1 MPRKREISWQERL
14 VSGKKRQDFQ
24 TAVTADLTKGIAG
37 IEDALCTASPAEGAE
52 LKRKLNQYRK
62 ALERL
67 NRMGMEPRRHVTLW
81 GLREVLCTL
90 RPPILGVGKAPA
102 METLMDWVFGGTVFD
117 IQLLRQKK
125 NLTKKSIQNKLSIL
139 QHGCFQY
146 RETGDQE
153 VCKEYMEEL
162 LGLYLDQPALRLEQ
176 VRNRLEETCTGCG
189 FQLDGEAALRV
200 DELFQGVRWE
210 MGKPS
215 IPWQV
220 HGRERALRQL
230 SLLFVLALLTENCY
244 PLPGSPAARWLAGED
259 AAPDV
264 PVSPAPAR
272 WDLSR
277 DDGIFQWNMEEIA
290 DELIPD
296 VTVEGQTFHT
306 LPAQNGRPC
315 STPMEQILVRWD
327 SAQLFLLCGERDSA
341 VSGAGKTTSLRLL
354 GRYVPQLNP
363 IFVPLSRVYTAYE
376 MRNLKKENG
385 RPRLLTWLE
394 LQGVPLPDDSALAN
408 RLLILDGLDEITTPE
423 GVRALCDDLMA
434 LCSLPSL
441 RIIISSKLP
450 PAELAAWHLGLQ
462 DVANLWRSSVPCR
475 IQTIGSA
482 QRLDYLRRSGQ
493 EQPEDSKGLNTPF
506 LLTLYGSTQRF
517 LSVKHTPVFQS
528 IRNRWLPTAIGTGQE
543 ALFYRYLCVQICRWC
558 ESCPGDDVRSEA
570 DAFFLL
576 FALPAVAFRML
587 AHQVCDSYYVPS
599 AAQPVDGETVERL
612 IGESFPAFRQL
623 LRYFPQYRNGGLEM
637 LAAQSDVLNAAGLS
651 AGQAAAVLHRSFD
664 PDTLEWAYHFV
675 NHAMRDNLAMLHLA
689 NLFYAAYYQQQ
700 KQQIIIDGPFWDCPV
715 HYLPQPVLKG
725 AFGFLCQLFGGE
737 DPIRNILQGDP
748 ENTPCAGFSGYLLCT
763 LAAELCI
770 AMGYPQQRAW
780 MAKAASLRASLDP
793 SCSANP
799 GVEFIVLD
807 LCEQARELR
816 TEGRFVPAAQAARK
830 TIQVHQDHPEF
841 LNSDGYHSLAKVYL
855 EQVTQ
860 ALNGRNPGAEWLTA
874 IPPEE
879 RALADQVWTAL
890 HALADRGPD
899 WPETDP
905 VLGRLL
911 PQSRPVLPALL
922 ALADRARLR
931 LEHYQARDWMGS
943 GTMRFLVES
952 SYVAKLL
959 SIYAAFHEG
968 ASGAALNMLGCFCQN
983 QQELLENNPELVFFQ
998 QNPHLHSPIPQESL
1012 LDKDHALHA
1021 WQLYLRIYQ
1030 IQRGLQPYS
1039 ARCLADLLLRRQVRL
1054 DSSGEAL
1061 TGPGQDPSFNQAEL
1075 DFLWE
1080 ATNRSCSR
1088 ESKGNQLCRIRFLN
1102 ELLERQEPELYIQGT
1117 VRDRVSLE
1125 QELERRYRREW
1136 EDCQC
1141 AARLRKEEGYPPD
1154 LFTIMLLAEYGP
1166 LRPVPMEVEAWKS
1179 AIRTF
1184 YQAQIPTPARL
1195 EKKLSEALRDPRN
1208 RGTDRNALGE
1218 RLRADLSRVR
1228 YTTGYHLGMD
1238 GLRLHWD
1245 RLSRLTRV
1253 SPEFDALFHG
1263 QGTLEWRQVVDCL
1276 TG

>member
-1 MPRKREISWQERL
+1 M
-14 VSGKKRQDFQ
+14 
-24 TAVTADLTKGIAG
+24 
-37 IEDALCTASPAEGAE
+37 
-52 LKRKLNQYRK
+52 
-62 ALERL
+62 
-67 NRMGMEPRRHVTLW
+67 
-81 GLREVLCTL
+81 
-90 RPPILGVGKAPA
+90 
-102 METLMDWVFGGTVFD
+102 
-117 IQLLRQKK
+117 
-125 NLTKKSIQNKLSIL
+125 
-139 QHGCFQY
+139 
-146 RETGDQE
+146 
-153 VCKEYMEEL
+153 
-162 LGLYLDQPALRLEQ
+162 
-176 VRNRLEETCTGCG
+176 
-189 FQLDGEAALRV
+189 
-200 DELFQGVRWE
+200 
-210 MGKPS
+210 
-215 IPWQV
+215 
-220 HGRERALRQL
+220 
-230 SLLFVLALLTENCY
+230 
-244 PLPGSPAARWLAGED
+244 
-259 AAPDV
+259 
-264 PVSPAPAR
+264 
-272 WDLSR
+272 
-277 DDGIFQWNMEEIA
+277 
-290 DELIPD
+290 
-296 VTVEGQTFHT
+296 
-306 LPAQNGRPC
+306 
-315 STPMEQILVRWD
+315 
-327 SAQLFLLCGERDSA
+327 
-341 VSGAGKTTSLRLL
+341 
-354 GRYVPQLNP
+354 
-363 IFVPLSRVYTAYE
+363 
-376 MRNLKKENG
+376 
-385 RPRLLTWLE
+385 
-394 LQGVPLPDDSALAN
+394 
-408 RLLILDGLDEITTPE
+408 
-423 GVRALCDDLMA
+423 
-434 LCSLPSL
+434 
-441 RIIISSKLP
+441 
-450 PAELAAWHLGLQ
+450 
-462 DVANLWRSSVPCR
+462 
-475 IQTIGSA
+475 
-482 QRLDYLRRSGQ
+482 
-493 EQPEDSKGLNTPF
+493 
-506 LLTLYGSTQRF
+506 
-517 LSVKHTPVFQS
+517 
-528 IRNRWLPTAIGTGQE
+528 
-543 ALFYRYLCVQICRWC
+543 
-558 ESCPGDDVRSEA
+558 
-570 DAFFLL
+570 
-576 FALPAVAFRML
+576 
-587 AHQVCDSYYVPS
+587 
-599 AAQPVDGETVERL
+599 
-612 IGESFPAFRQL
+612 
-623 LRYFPQYRNGGLEM
+623 
-637 LAAQSDVLNAAGLS
+637 
-651 AGQAAAVLHRSFD
+651 
-664 PDTLEWAYHFV
+664 
-675 NHAMRDNLAMLHLA
+675 
-689 NLFYAAYYQQQ
+689 
-700 KQQIIIDGPFWDCPV
+700 
-715 HYLPQPVLKG
+715 LKG

-737 DPIRNILQGDP
+737 EPIRNILQGDP

-770 AMGYPQQRAW
+770 AMGYSQQRAW
-780 MAKAASLRASLDP
+780 LARAADLRASLDP

-830 TIQVHQDHPEF
+830 TIQVHQEHPEF
-841 LNSDGYHSLAKVYL
+841 KNSDGYHSLAKVYL

-943 GTMRFLVES
+943 GTMRFLAES

-983 QQELLENNPELVFFQ
+983 QQELLENNPELVFFH

-1061 TGPGQDPSFNQAEL
+1061 TGSGQDPSFNQAEL

-1136 EDCQC
+1136 ADCQC

-1166 LRPVPMEVEAWKS
+1166 LRPVPMDVEAWKS
-1179 AIRTF
+1179 AIRAF

-1208 RGTDRNALGE
+1208 RGADRDALGE